1 MIPILVRLTG
11 KQKTGLE
18 NLSAQTGASQAF
30 LIRKAVDE
38 YLARKE
44 IPSTPQGSLT
54 RGVIPKDR

>member
-18 NLSAQTGASQAF
+18 NLSAETGASQAF

-38 YLARKE
+38 YLTRKGVQK
-44 IPSTPQGSLT
+44 PTPEGA
-54 RGVIPKDR
+54 GFPKDR